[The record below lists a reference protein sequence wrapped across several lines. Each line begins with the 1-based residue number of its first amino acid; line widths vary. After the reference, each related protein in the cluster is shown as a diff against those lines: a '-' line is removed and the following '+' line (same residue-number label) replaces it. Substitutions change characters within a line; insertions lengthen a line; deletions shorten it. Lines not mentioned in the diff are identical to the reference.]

1 MKWKDMEKCNY
12 SGNWRLPST
21 KDLKTEQ
28 AIIDPDAK
36 EYRVKP
42 KVVGVVV
49 DSWDDLPVSSNR
61 DKSWKNRTK
70 QKSQWG
76 GKP

>member
-1 MKWKDMEKCNY
+1 MSKHNKDKPNY

-21 KDLKTEQ
+21 KDLMTEQ

-42 KVVGVVV
+42 KVVGDVV
-49 DSWDDLPVSSNR
+49 DNWDELPVSSNK
-61 DKSWKNRTK
+61 DKSWKSCTK
-70 QKSQWG
+70 RKRQWKG
-76 GKP
+76 